1 MSVCVVCNISDG
13 VVIGVDSAT
22 TIGDPSNPVKV
33 YEDVPK
39 LFRIGNLPIGL
50 ATYGLASIA
59 GRTIASWASEFAI
72 IQQAQFLTTGV
83 ALIEEV
89 VEAARA
95 FFWIQYSNHVL
106 GPIAVEQGLQP
117 DQVSEDIL
125 PVLGIVIGGFSSNAF
140 YSEVWTINI
149 PSNRD
154 IGTAQCLMPQ
164 QHFGSAWFAM
174 GDPITRYTKGI
185 DTQAMFGLE
194 AYVDQI
200 RQPLTDAERLEFRQ
214 VAQGREYP
222 IVFNGMPIAKGIKY
236 VRFLVDLVIGHHM
249 FAVGASVVGGCCRV
263 GYVTYEKNAFTVVPN
278 GEINA

>member
-1 MSVCVVCNISDG
+1 
-13 VVIGVDSAT
+13 
-22 TIGDPSNPVKV
+22 VKV

-39 LFRIGNLPIGL
+39 LFPLGSLPIGL

-59 GRTIASWASEFAI
+59 GRTIASWVTEFAS
-72 IQQAQFLTTGV
+72 IQEAQFVTTGE
-83 ALIEEV
+83 AMIENV

-95 FFWIQYSNHVL
+95 FFWTQYSNHVL
-106 GPIAVEQGLQP
+106 SPIAAEQGLQP

-125 PVLGIVIGGFSSNAF
+125 PVLGLVIGGFSSNSF
-140 YSEVWTINI
+140 YSEVWTISI
-149 PSNRD
+149 PSNRAV
-154 IGTAQCLMPQ
+154 GTAQCLMPQ

-174 GDPITRYTKGI
+174 GDPITRYNKGI
-185 DTQAMFGLE
+185 DTQTMFSLE

-200 RQPLTDAERLEFRQ
+200 RQPLTEAERLQFRQ

-249 FAVGASVVGGCCRV
+249 FTVGASVVGGSCKV
-263 GYVTYEKNAFTVVPN
+263 GYVTYEKNAFTVIPN
-278 GEINA
+278 GGINA